1 MRVLID
7 GVEAK
12 LVDER
17 VTLPLYRFSSLR
29 SVEGWREGESV
40 VRHSVLRTGMV
51 VRACTA
57 SMIISCVRVQSGSA

>member
-40 VRHSVLRTGMV
+40 DVEV
-51 VRACTA
+51 VAT
-57 SMIISCVRVQSGSA
+57 S